1 MSDSNQQD
9 PRARALAEAT
19 ARLVRDGIADTQAAF
34 DHVSAEDRGRRIAE
48 RANAQRGLAPK
59 EDSK

>member
-1 MSDSNQQD
+1 MNDQEHD

-19 ARLVRDGIADTQAAF
+19 ARLVRDGIAPIDVALQ
-34 DHVSAEDRGRRIAE
+34 HVSAEDRGRRIAE